1 MHAIT
6 KFKRIVL
13 ICPAI
18 ILVGCSTLLPLD
30 YKNYEGKDAATVVA
44 INPKGFVGTFY
55 LSVYEKK
62 GSCYDRTERYQL
74 ESNLIPSAGHV
85 MTGKVKP
92 GRLMA
97 LQQLN
102 TIKSDYDE
110 KGKKTKHQETYLLSQ
125 WVPFIPQPRKH
136 YFIDTE
142 YGVRE
147 ISSDY
152 VITVNSDRAKIASD
166 FIKNPQYNWDAR
178 NRCQHLIGGS

>member
-1 MHAIT
+1 M
-6 KFKRIVL
+6 
-13 ICPAI
+13 
-18 ILVGCSTLLPLD
+18 GSSTLLPLD

-92 GRLMA
+92 GRLMT

-110 KGKKTKHQETYLLSQ
+110 KGKKLSIRKRIYSLNGCHLFRSQENTTLLILNMVSGKFRLIMSSRLIQ
-125 WVPFIPQPRKH
+125 IVPKLL
-136 YFIDTE
+136 
-142 YGVRE
+142 
-147 ISSDY
+147 
-152 VITVNSDRAKIASD
+152 
-166 FIKNPQYNWDAR
+166 
-178 NRCQHLIGGS
+178 LIL